1 MKTTP
6 VITSPNLDFPWLT
19 HGFGLRDG
27 LCPIPPGEL
36 TTAKQIHSARVLD
49 AAGRKGEQIGEGDA
63 IVSADAGVA
72 AGIRT
77 ADCVP
82 ILLADSETRIV
93 ACVHAGWRGTAAN
106 IIRATVEAMQS
117 RGCRPENLHV
127 AIGPSIGSCCY
138 EVGAEVARHFETWRK
153 AVGSGEKLTLD
164 LPAINE
170 GQLLETGVRQIW
182 KCGECTYCHPDR
194 YYSYRREK
202 EQAGRMISF
211 VSRLA

>member
-1 MKTTP
+1 MYWLAPNSSRGIRHIRAIPRSARSKSRGTDWSVSDCAPAVEFINPLTIARYRKMKTTP

-106 IIRATVEAMQS
+106 IIRVTVEAMQS
-117 RGCRPENLHV
+117 RGCQPENLHV

-153 AVGSGEKLTLD
+153 AVGSG
-164 LPAINE
+164 
-170 GQLLETGVRQIW
+170 
-182 KCGECTYCHPDR
+182 
-194 YYSYRREK
+194 
-202 EQAGRMISF
+202 
-211 VSRLA
+211 